1 MKVLQDKQELKE
13 RNAAYK
19 VTLKY
24 CEETCDDVDTL
35 FFNVGLMLTTND
47 FTLEQ
52 QVLLND
58 LLRQL
63 NDDIKNVGTRK
74 LRKAFTD
81 YVLESMQESK

>member
-1 MKVLQDKQELKE
+1 MMKVLQDKQELKE

-19 VTLKY
+19 VTLEY

-35 FFNVGLMLTTND
+35 FFNVGLILTTKD

-52 QVLLND
+52 QGLLND

-81 YVLESMQESK
+81 YVLETNHN